1 MNSKAIIFILIIA
14 LLSVALIL
22 MGVPKANHS
31 EVHTYNS
38 NTSSAKSNLTTVS
51 STGREAIFIDCRDPS
66 RKPNLPEYVV
76 KLNVPTHAILK
87 IKDKIYALG
96 GYRPLG
102 VAVILSEDLR
112 PLCQVELEYE
122 IDKAEKYDEDR
133 FVAMQQWWSYYPTI
147 GSIIMFD
154 SGLNVIWSIEGN
166 FTDFKVSNG
175 KIYALEYRGDFCY
188 LDIFDGNGNLVKS
201 FKAVDLKEVFNV
213 EEIPEEVKDSAE
225 ISIEVRGDK
234 IYVAY
239 TTWHYVSGGVA
250 GPFKTILSRFDEKGN
265 LEIKKV
271 IYETE
276 KPEVVNSIL
285 SYKDEFIL
293 AISSSACR
301 YLFIDEDGDILG
313 EARWK
318 PPFGEGCGAGAK
330 VFDDRV
336 YILGWDPNIFAGFV
350 GFIDDSVYADVSSLY
365 YTEAQVI
372 FVKKDSVWQDNS
384 VVRDILLDDDK
395 LYVIGLVQMDKPS
408 GAFIVRLDPYLSAD
422 ISTLLE
428 QADVVYLEDIPPC
441 KP

>member
-1 MNSKAIIFILIIA
+1 MNSKAIVLILILVIAIIA
-14 LLSVALIL
+14 LLFVALIF
-22 MGVPKANHS
+22 PHS
-31 EVHTYNS
+31 DHSITQTHADNKS
-38 NTSSAKSNLTTVS
+38 TSSPEEPNISLMEYMTE
-51 STGREAIFIDCRDPS
+51 RRAIFID
-66 RKPNLPEYVV
+66 RKD
-76 KLNVPTHAILK
+76 LNERLKVPQFAILK
-87 IKDKIYALG
+87 VRDKIYAVG
-96 GYRPLG
+96 GG

-112 PLCQVELEYE
+112 PLCYMNLKYD
-122 IDKAEKYDEDR
+122 IWWIKSYDEDH
-133 FVAMQQWWSYYPTI
+133 FLSLGQWNYPNKTRGI
-147 GSIIMFD
+147 AMFD
-154 SGLNVIWSIEGN
+154 SKFNLIWSVVDGN
-166 FTDFKVSNG
+166 TTDLSVANG
-175 KIYALEYRGDFCY
+175 KIYAIELKGDY
-188 LDIFDGNGNLVKS
+188 YYVDIFDGNGNLIRS
-201 FKAVDLKEVFNV
+201 FKVLDLKEVFNV

-250 GPFKTILSRFDEKGN
+250 GPFKTILSRFDEEGN

-408 GAFIVRLDPYLSAD
+408 GAFIVRLNPYLGAD

-428 QADVVYLEDIPPC
+428 RADVVYLEDIPSC